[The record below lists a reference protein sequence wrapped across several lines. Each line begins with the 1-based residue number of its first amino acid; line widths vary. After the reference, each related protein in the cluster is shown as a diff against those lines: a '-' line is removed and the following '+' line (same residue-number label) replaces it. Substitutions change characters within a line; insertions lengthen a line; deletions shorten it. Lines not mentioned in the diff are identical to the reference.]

1 MFAMRAQSSC
11 RLQGKVCV
19 LTVAVFFIYFPGSNG
34 HTVMLLHNANRKA
47 VLVSFVNHNLAIVDI
62 SIVNREL
69 TFK

>member
-1 MFAMRAQSSC
+1 M
-11 RLQGKVCV
+11 